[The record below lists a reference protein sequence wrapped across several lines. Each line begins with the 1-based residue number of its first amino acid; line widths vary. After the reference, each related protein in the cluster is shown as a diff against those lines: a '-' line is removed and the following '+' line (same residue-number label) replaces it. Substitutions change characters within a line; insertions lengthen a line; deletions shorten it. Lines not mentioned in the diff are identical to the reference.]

1 MFQKSI
7 IKFVAFYSA
16 NRDEAV
22 RAYIKCKNIETEEA
36 FTVIGFF
43 ILKDGVWIKENNEN
57 CSTDVLFDALNNQ
70 SEIVIDTTP
79 SKICESLVEG
89 TFHI

>member
-7 IKFVAFYSA
+7 LKFVAFYTA

-22 RAYIKCKNIETEEA
+22 RAYMKCTNIENEET

-43 ILKDGVWIKENNEN
+43 ILKDGIWVMENNEN
-57 CSTDVLFDALNNQ
+57 CTLDVLLEALNNKT
-70 SEIVIDTTP
+70 EIVIDTNP